1 MRKAVFLRVYFVPRE
16 CALRDFIHFCSR
28 RGSQFVVS
36 VCTPYH
42 ERMRTIKQA
51 QRFRDHRQHGNVGDA
66 HDLTRGACGVYQRT
80 EKIVDAVKA
89 AGISEALGYGEN
101 FRAMLILQG
110 LQEMVSLGKKLG
122 AQEKTFFGPS
132 GLGDLILTATS
143 RQSRNYRLGI
153 QLVENS
159 QNKTGAIIEKDTFE
173 GVSTAAG
180 AYFLTRKFNL
190 RLPIIEGVY
199 RVIYENKNPKEFL
212 KEIQE
217 SDIC

>member
-1 MRKAVFLRVYFVPRE
+1 LVGVQLGG
-16 CALRDFIHFCSR
+16 ALKNI
-28 RGSQFVVS
+28 
-36 VCTPYH
+36 
-42 ERMRTIKQA
+42 IA
-51 QRFRDHRQHGNVGDA
+51 
-66 HDLTRGACGVYQRT
+66 
-80 EKIVDAVKA
+80 IA